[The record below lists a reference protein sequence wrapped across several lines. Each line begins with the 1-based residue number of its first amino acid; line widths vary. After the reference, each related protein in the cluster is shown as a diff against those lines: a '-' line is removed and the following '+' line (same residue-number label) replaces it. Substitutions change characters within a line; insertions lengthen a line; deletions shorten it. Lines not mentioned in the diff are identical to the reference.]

1 MGIINHDSIND
12 PRENGRTISNTYM
25 SLGPNSNISLEKEGD
40 QYTISGRFIIYKDQE
55 SRNNTLSNF
64 GNKYIMKNMSISDL
78 DQNLVS
84 FLYTELKNIY
94 TNTTDV

>member
-12 PRENGRTISNTYM
+12 SRESGRTISNTYM
-25 SLGPNSNISLEKEGD
+25 SLGSNSNISLEKEGTH
-40 QYTISGRFIIYKDQE
+40 YTISGRFIIYKDQE
-55 SRNNTLSNF
+55 SRNNNIGNF
-64 GNKYIMKNMSISDL
+64 GRKYIRKNISISDL

-84 FLYTELKNIY
+84 FLYTELKKIY